1 MELDITV
8 RTYDESERDILLSDV
23 ADAFLPYEYDA
34 SAFHEDTTEW
44 QVGSPNPRSVAV
56 VEPDWFEGGFDLQFK
71 YVSRV
76 VQPDSKLTAVNDGG
90 NGGVYVDET
99 LDE

>member
-1 MELDITV
+1 MELDLTI
-8 RTYDESERDILLSDV
+8 RAYEESDRDFLLSDV
-23 ADAFLPYEYDA
+23 EDAFLSYEYDA

-44 QVGSPNPRSVAV
+44 EVGSSEPRSVAV
-56 VEPDWFEGGFDLQFK
+56 VEPDWYEGGIGIQFK

-76 VQPDSKLTAVNDGG
+76 EQPGDQLLSVDNGE